1 VARASGRLIGSLT
14 GVSRAQKS
22 TDNKLSPE
30 KRTGN
35 GALYAALAD
44 VEQLGGVACGHS
56 TGPPIGGPEITSIF
70 HIRQLRR
77 HHSSLTF
84 IEIAAA

>member
-1 VARASGRLIGSLT
+1 VRNRTS
-14 GVSRAQKS
+14 
-22 TDNKLSPE
+22 E
-30 KRTGN
+30 KRTGKDGNARKATAEKSAVEKRIGN

-56 TGPPIGGPEITSIF
+56 TGPPIGGPEVTSIF